1 MHDKTDIFAWGLW
14 EQNSYV
20 VHDLTL
26 TNYLTHCGWWRVW
39 GWGGLISVWGGC
51 GQGRRER
58 RDVTSVRSDSVRSG
72 RSISRRRGTSGRSIS
87 RRRGTSGRSISR
99 RQGTSGCCGS
109 SCIRSAIVWKT
120 RYYHSENGLPI
131 KWFPELLFGGPPGA
145 YFAAKYS
152 LWTFGPPPRDEII
165 KTPGIYFHLQN
176 FSLTIK
182 RNSISLWHALI

>member
-1 MHDKTDIFAWGLW
+1 MIGHAILLHSLCKVKKKAAGMACMIKPMYLHEVCGSII
-14 EQNSYV
+14 NSCV

-72 RSISRRRGTSGRSIS
+72 RSVSRRR
-87 RRRGTSGRSISR
+87 
-99 RQGTSGCCGS
+99 GTSGCCGS

-120 RYYHSENGLPI
+120 RYCHSENGPP
-131 KWFPELLFGGPPGA
+131 KMHGYQNYFFGGPPGA
-145 YFAAKYS
+145 YFDKKILPLNIWTTSQRWNKWRLLEYSSLAKFLS
-152 LWTFGPPPRDEII
+152 D
-165 KTPGIYFHLQN
+165 N
-176 FSLTIK
+176 
-182 RNSISLWHALI
+182 

>member
-1 MHDKTDIFAWGLW
+1 MQSKKSCRYGMHDKTDVFAWGLW

-20 VHDLTL
+20 VDDLTL

-51 GQGRRER
+51 GWGRRER
-58 RDVTSVRSDSVRSG
+58 WDVTSVRSDSMRSG
-72 RSISRRRGTSGRSIS
+72 RSVSRRR
-87 RRRGTSGRSISR
+87 
-99 RQGTSGCCGS
+99 GTSGCCGS

-120 RYYHSENGLPI
+120 RYCHSENGLPI

-145 YFAAKYS
+145 YFTAKYS
-152 LWTFGPPPRDEII
+152 LWTFGPPPRDEIM

-176 FSLTIK
+176 FFLTIK